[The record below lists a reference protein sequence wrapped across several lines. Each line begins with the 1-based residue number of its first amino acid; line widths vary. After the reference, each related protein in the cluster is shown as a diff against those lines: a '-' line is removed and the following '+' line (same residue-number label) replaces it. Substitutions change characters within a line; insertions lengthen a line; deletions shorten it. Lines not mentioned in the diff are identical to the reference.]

1 MAKAL
6 KTAAEL
12 TALINAELS
21 KHEVCIHF
29 VSKTW
34 RREDRMPGTIR

>member
-12 TALINAELS
+12 TALINAEQQAPGLRI
-21 KHEVCIHF
+21 HE
-29 VSKTW
+29 
-34 RREDRMPGTIR
+34 R